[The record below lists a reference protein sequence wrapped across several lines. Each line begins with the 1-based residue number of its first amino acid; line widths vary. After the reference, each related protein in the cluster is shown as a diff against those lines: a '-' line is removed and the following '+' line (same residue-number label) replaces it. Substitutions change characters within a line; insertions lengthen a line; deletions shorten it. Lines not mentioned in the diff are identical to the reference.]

1 MRARIDNEAMNT
13 TTKGTNMTARQFA
26 AKIESMLRDGHPDA
40 NITIEWVWPTAK
52 GDGYKP
58 RRPRFIQFRTGYS
71 GFVGMVR
78 VSADGYR
85 TRVMQASGGGDLVS
99 MMVR

>member
-1 MRARIDNEAMNT
+1 VLADNHTMNT
-13 TTKGTNMTARQFA
+13 TTKGTDMTARQFA
-26 AKIESMLRDGHPDA
+26 ARIEDMLREGHPGADL
-40 NITIEWVWPTAK
+40 TIDWVWPAAK

-58 RRPRFIQFRTGYS
+58 RRPRFIQFSTGYS

-85 TRVMQASGGGDLVS
+85 TRVMEASGGGDLVS
-99 MMVR
+99 MMIR